1 MINKKMKLK
10 LGVAG
15 SILMLTAGAVQAQEA
30 CTTYTVV
37 PGDSLSGIARS
48 AYGDINFQQIWDAN
62 RSKIGRNPNSISVG
76 MSLQLPCADGTL
88 AGAAQ
93 PVAAAAPVEEVA
105 EAVEATPTS
114 TRRVE
119 IKLVTGDDYAPYTD
133 EDAAGGGVIT
143 ELLRQALATVESDVD
158 SDITFVNDWGS
169 HMDVLL
175 PSGAF
180 DGTFPWVAPDCE
192 ATDLAENFQARCDN
206 FRFSEPVYEIVT
218 GLFTAADNPL
228 VATADHSD
236 FEGKTICIPEGY
248 GAFLMPDGGVAE
260 DAITYSNPA
269 TPEACFEELVAGSVD
284 AVEME
289 LRQAADIAKRLD
301 ITDKIAVVGEISTA
315 IALSVVVDKTN
326 PDGDEIV
333 AAINSGI
340 ENIRNNGV
348 WFQTVQS
355 GFKAYYGE

>member
-1 MINKKMKLK
+1 MITMKMKLK

-30 CTTYTVV
+30 CTTYTVT

-48 AYGDINFQQIWDAN
+48 AYGDISFQQIWDAN

-76 MSLQLPCADGTL
+76 MTLQLPCADGTL
-88 AGAAQ
+88 AGA
-93 PVAAAAPVEEVA
+93 VAPAAPAPAEEVA
-105 EAVEATPTS
+105 EAPEATS
-114 TRRVE
+114 TPKPRVAV
-119 IKLVTGDDYAPYTD
+119 KLVTGDDYAPYTD

-143 ELLRQALATVESDVD
+143 ELLRQALTTVESDVD

-192 ATDLAENFQARCDN
+192 ATDLAENMQTRCDN
-206 FRFSEPVYEIVT
+206 FRFTDPVYEIVT
-218 GLFTAADNPL
+218 GLFTTSGDPL
-228 VATADHSD
+228 ATTANHSD

-248 GAFLMPDGGVAE
+248 GAFVMPDGGVSE
-260 DAITYSNPA
+260 DAVTYAKPE
-269 TPEACFEELVAGSVD
+269 TPEACFEQLVAGTVD

-289 LRQAADIAKRLD
+289 VRQAADIANRLD
-301 ITDKIAVVGEISTA
+301 INDQIATVEQLSAAVGLT
-315 IALSVVVDKTN
+315 VVVAKNN

-333 AAINSGI
+333 AAINTGI